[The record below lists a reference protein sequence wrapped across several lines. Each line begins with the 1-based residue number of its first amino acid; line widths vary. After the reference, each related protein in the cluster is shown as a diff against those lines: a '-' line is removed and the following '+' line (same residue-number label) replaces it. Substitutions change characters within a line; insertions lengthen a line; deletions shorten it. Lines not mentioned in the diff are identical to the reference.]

1 MSVTARNDGR
11 RRLLATAA
19 VVLACLGAVALV
31 VGLRGQAGP
40 PMPPGEAAE
49 ISSAEPKGSREPEP
63 ARDAGSTAVAPSPA
77 PQQPSADFGP
87 IMDAASPVGIT
98 ITAIEV
104 DTTALVPLTVGPDGV
119 LPAPTDFA
127 TVGWHVRG
135 PNPGQLGPA
144 VLAAHVDGPDGP
156 AAFYRLGELTAGDEV
171 SIARDDG
178 TVARF
183 VIDAV
188 NRYAKDDFP
197 TSQVYGDTT
206 GRAEIRLITCGGAFD
221 RSTGHYVDNIVVFGH
236 LIG

>member
-1 MSVTARNDGR
+1 
-11 RRLLATAA
+11 
-19 VVLACLGAVALV
+19 
-31 VGLRGQAGP
+31 
-40 PMPPGEAAE
+40 
-49 ISSAEPKGSREPEP
+49 
-63 ARDAGSTAVAPSPA
+63 
-77 PQQPSADFGP
+77 
-87 IMDAASPVGIT
+87 MDAASPVGIT